1 MEKYLGYFAGICTTI
16 AFVPQVI
23 KVWRSKSTKDI
34 SLSMFAIFCTGVLC
48 WLIYGFLIE
57 DLPIM
62 LANLITILLAGA
74 ILIGKIK
81 YK

>member
-23 KVWRSKSTKDI
+23 KVWQTKSTKDI
-34 SLSMFAIFCTGVLC
+34 SLSMFAIFCLGVLC
-48 WLIYGFLIE
+48 WLIYGFLIN
-57 DLPIM
+57 DLPIL
-62 LANLITILLAGA
+62 LANLVTILLAGA
-74 ILIGKIK
+74 ILAGKIK